1 MIPESVITFL
11 ELLIAGCDLKD
22 KRKNRKEVE
31 KRIKLLVKKLRND

>member
-11 ELLIAGCDLKD
+11 ELLGAGYDLKD